1 MEKHFQLLGFRT
13 SATPPIGE
21 QQGAGQWS
29 SEEAMRILGSILLLF
44 VVQFVAVTGQD
55 ETVSD
60 VFDVPPHT
68 TENRDVVGPSDFLGR
83 TEEINEGFV

>member
-1 MEKHFQLLGFRT
+1 
-13 SATPPIGE
+13 
-21 QQGAGQWS
+21 
-29 SEEAMRILGSILLLF
+29 MRILGSILLLF

-83 TEEINEGFV
+83 TEEINEGSDSFAISTAMVEPLTEATAVTTKKPDEFL